1 MQIDIDKIAY
11 ILQVSKTIAV
21 VGLSPKPERDSYRVS
36 EYLLRQGYNIIP
48 VNPGHSEILGRK
60 SYPSLF
66 DIPESVDIIDIFRRS
81 ESVPPIVRA
90 AIQIQAPYIWM
101 QEGVEHEE
109 AAAIARQHDVTV
121 IQNLCLKK
129 MHYLCDAKGLL

>member
-11 ILQVSKTIAV
+11 ILQVAKTIAV
-21 VGLSPKPERDSYRVS
+21 VGLSPKPERPSYRVA
-36 EYLLRQGYNIIP
+36 EYLLHQGYNIIP
-48 VNPGHSEILGRK
+48 VNPGHPEILGRK

-66 DIPESVDIIDIFRRS
+66 DIPEPVDIVDIFRRS
-81 ESVPPIVRA
+81 ESVSPIVRA
-90 AIQIQAPYIWM
+90 AVQIQAQYIWM

-109 AAAIARQHDVTV
+109 AAAIARQHDVMV

-129 MHYLCDAKGLL
+129 MHYLCAAKGLL

>member
-1 MQIDIDKIAY
+1 MRIDIDKIAY

-21 VGLSPKPERDSYRVS
+21 VGLSPKPERDSYQVS

-66 DIPESVDIIDIFRRS
+66 DIPESIDIVDIFRRS

-90 AIQIQAPYIWM
+90 AVQIQAQYIWM
-101 QEGVEHEE
+101 QEGVENEE
-109 AAAIARQHDVTV
+109 AAAIARQHEVTV

-129 MHYLCDAKGLL
+129 MHYLCDVKGLL